1 MKEIALIEN
10 QYLKKEV
17 PEFSPGDFIRV
28 SYRIEEGGKT
38 RLQKFDGI
46 VIKIRGEGLKKT
58 FTVRKESQG
67 VGVERIFPLHSPN
80 IAKIQVLRKGDVRRA
95 KLYYLREKKG
105 KEKQVKEKK
114 AKPQSK

>member
-1 MKEIALIEN
+1 MKEISIIES
-10 QYLKKEV
+10 QFLKKEI
-17 PEFSPGDFIRV
+17 PEFSPGDYIRV
-28 SYRIEEGGKT
+28 SYKIKEGDKT

-67 VGVERIFPLHSPN
+67 IGVEKIFPLHSPN
-80 IAKIQVLRKGDVRRA
+80 IAKIQVLRKGKVKRA

-105 KEKQVKEKK
+105 KEKKIKEKK
-114 AKPQSK
+114 